1 MEGGTQ
7 EMRITLLG
15 VLAGIGVVAVI
26 LLVANHLSKANDPR
40 VESNEPSNAVE
51 SSDSLGSQDIQ

>member
-1 MEGGTQ
+1 
-7 EMRITLLG
+7 MRITLLG